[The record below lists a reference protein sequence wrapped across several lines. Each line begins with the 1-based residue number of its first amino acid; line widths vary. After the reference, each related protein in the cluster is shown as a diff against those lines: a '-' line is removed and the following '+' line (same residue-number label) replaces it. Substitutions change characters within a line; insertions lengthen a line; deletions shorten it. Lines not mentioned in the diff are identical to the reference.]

1 MTAEIITIGDELL
14 IGQVIDTNSAWIA
27 AMLNQHGIGVNQI
40 TSISDKREHILTT
53 LKEASQRA
61 NLILITG
68 GLGPT
73 RDDITKTTLCEYFS
87 TGLVFSEIAYEGVS
101 RLFRNR
107 GLPVTDLNRQ
117 QAMVPENCT
126 LIPNSNGTAPGMWFE
141 KNEVIYVSM
150 PGVPFEMK
158 AMMENEVLKRLAGKS
173 SYNIIHR
180 TILTEGIG
188 ESFLAAKIASWE
200 NNLPS
205 EIKLAY
211 LPQPGIVRLRLT
223 AKGTDKQI
231 LEKELQDSVDE
242 LYKLAGEYIFGEGEE
257 TLQNITGQLLK
268 KYGKTLATA
277 ESCTGGYLAHLIT
290 GIPGSS
296 EYFKGSVIAYA
307 NEIKVKMLG
316 VNPETLAKHGAVSE
330 ETVKQMA
337 DGIRSKYKVDYAVAT
352 SGIAG
357 PTGGSPEKPVGT
369 TWIAVASSSGTI
381 AKKFMLGDH
390 RERNIQ
396 RAAITALSLLRKKIL
411 EDIAK
416 LKAKQEKQSI

>member
-1 MTAEIITIGDELL
+1 MIAEIITIGDELL
-14 IGQVIDTNSAWIA
+14 IGQVIDTNSAWMA
-27 AMLNQHGIGVNQI
+27 TKLNEHGIGVKQI
-40 TSISDKREHILTT
+40 TSISDNREHILTT

-73 RDDITKTTLCEYFS
+73 KDDITKTTLCEYFS
-87 TGLVFSEIAYEGVS
+87 TGLVFSEIAYKGVS

-126 LIPNSNGTAPGMWFE
+126 VIPNSNGTAPGMWFQKDE
-141 KNEVIYVSM
+141 IIYVSM

-158 AMMENEVLKRLAGKS
+158 AMMENEVLPRLAGKS
-173 SYNIIHR
+173 NYSIIHR

-211 LPQPGIVRLRLT
+211 LPQPGMVRLRLT
-223 AKGTDKQI
+223 AKGTDKLI
-231 LEKELQDSVDE
+231 LEKELKDSVDE
-242 LYKLAGEYIFGEGEE
+242 LFKLAGEYIFGEGEE

-290 GIPGSS
+290 SISGSS

-307 NEIKVKMLG
+307 NEIKERMLG
-316 VNPETLAKHGAVSE
+316 VEPETLAKHGAVSE

-337 DGIRSKYKVDYAVAT
+337 EGIRSKFKVDYAVAT

-369 TWIAVASSSGTI
+369 TWIAIASPSGTI

-396 RAAITALSLLRKKIL
+396 RAAISALSLLRKKIL
-411 EDIAK
+411 EDF
-416 LKAKQEKQSI
+416 EK

>member
-1 MTAEIITIGDELL
+1 MIAEIITIGDELL
-14 IGQVIDTNSAWIA
+14 IGQVIDTNCAWMA
-27 AMLNQHGIGVNQI
+27 AKLNEQGIGVKQI
-40 TSISDKREHILTT
+40 TSISDNREHILIT

-73 RDDITKTTLCEYFS
+73 KDDITKTTLCEYFNTS
-87 TGLVFSEIAYEGVS
+87 LVFSEIACEGVS

-117 QAMVPENCT
+117 QAMVPENCKV
-126 LIPNSNGTAPGMWFE
+126 IPNSNGTAPGMWFE
-141 KNEVIYVSM
+141 KDEVIYVSM

-158 AMMENEVLKRLAGKS
+158 AMMENEILPRLAGKS
-173 SYNIIHR
+173 SFSIIHR

-223 AKGTDKQI
+223 ARGSDKQK
-231 LEKELQDSVDE
+231 LEKELHDSVDA
-242 LYKLAGEYIFGEGEE
+242 LFKLAGEYIFGEGEE
-257 TLQNITGQLLK
+257 TLQEVTGQLLK

-290 GIPGSS
+290 SISGSS

-307 NEIKVKMLG
+307 NEIKERILG
-316 VNPETLAKHGAVSE
+316 VGHETLATHGAVSE
-330 ETVKQMA
+330 ETVRQMA
-337 DGIRSKYKVDYAVAT
+337 EGIKGKFNVDYAIAI

-357 PTGGSPEKPVGT
+357 PTGGTSEKPVGT
-369 TWIAVASSSGTI
+369 TWIAIASPSGSI
-381 AKKFMLGDH
+381 AKKYMLGDH

-396 RAAITALSLLRKKIL
+396 RAAISALSLLRKKIL

-416 LKAKQEKQSI
+416 

>member
-1 MTAEIITIGDELL
+1 MIAEIITIGDELL
-14 IGQVIDTNSAWIA
+14 IGQVIDTNSAWMA
-27 AMLNQHGIGVNQI
+27 TKLNEHGIGVKQI
-40 TSISDKREHILTT
+40 TSISDNREHILTT

-73 RDDITKTTLCEYFS
+73 KDDITKTTLCEYFS
-87 TGLVFSEIAYEGVS
+87 TGLVFSEIAYKGVS

-107 GLPVTDLNRQ
+107 GLTVTDLNRQ

-126 LIPNSNGTAPGMWFE
+126 VIPNSNGTAPGMWFQKDE
-141 KNEVIYVSM
+141 IIYVSM

-158 AMMENEVLKRLAGKS
+158 AMMENEVLPRLAGKS
-173 SYNIIHR
+173 NYSIIHR

-211 LPQPGIVRLRLT
+211 LPQPGMVRLRLT
-223 AKGTDKQI
+223 AKGTDKLI
-231 LEKELQDSVDE
+231 LEKELKDSVDE
-242 LYKLAGEYIFGEGEE
+242 LFKLAGEYIFGEGEE

-290 GIPGSS
+290 SISGSS

-307 NEIKVKMLG
+307 NEIKERMLG
-316 VNPETLAKHGAVSE
+316 VEPETLAKHGAVSE

-337 DGIRSKYKVDYAVAT
+337 EGIRSKFKVDYAVAT

-369 TWIAVASSSGTI
+369 TWIAIASPSGTI

-396 RAAITALSLLRKKIL
+396 RAAISALSLLRKKIL
-411 EDIAK
+411 EDF
-416 LKAKQEKQSI
+416 EK